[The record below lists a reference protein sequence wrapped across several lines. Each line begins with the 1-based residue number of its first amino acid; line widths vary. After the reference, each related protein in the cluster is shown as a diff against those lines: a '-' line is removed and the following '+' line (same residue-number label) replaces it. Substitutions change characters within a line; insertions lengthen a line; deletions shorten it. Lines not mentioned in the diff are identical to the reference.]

1 MRRCGA
7 RQFEELG
14 DWRLFGDAAAVDEY
28 DFLGDAS
35 GLAIGAGTIL
45 HTLSGSEVVRQ
56 RAPVLAEAA
65 GKVASQ
71 QIRNVATQEVSEL
84 MVAIPFLR
92 IDQEFIS
99 GAYDVSPNGE
109 AVVFMTA
116 GKDVDFVKPIYTVYL
131 TRLDT
136 RPLTSTRIRTDF
148 QHDLAS
154 ASQVP
159 DIGFESEGAVIKLT
173 FPSNSIERY
182 DSLTGQLIPPV
193 LEG

>member
-1 MRRCGA
+1 MQPQC
-7 RQFEELG
+7 ESELAPI
-14 DWRLFGDAAAVDEY
+14 R
-28 DFLGDAS
+28 
-35 GLAIGAGTIL
+35 GL
-45 HTLSGSEVVRQ
+45 
-56 RAPVLAEAA
+56 
-65 GKVASQ
+65 K
-71 QIRNVATQEVSEL
+71 IRNVATQEVSEL